1 VTSYHPPIPR
11 PHSARRPSLRVI
23 GVLAWVVFLTVSG
36 LSQLSAAGPDS
47 PVLRVGLD
55 VSARP
60 FSYVDE
66 HGRPAGFCVDLL
78 DAIGRDQ
85 GLRFEYVPLPW
96 SDALA
101 QFGDGKLDLLA
112 NLTRTPERT
121 RHTDF
126 STPHVRMSGALF
138 IRENAPRV
146 HSHDDLRAL
155 RIAVSSE
162 SLAHVYLRKRG
173 LDKNLLLVADM
184 TAALTAVQN
193 GDADAAL
200 TPRTLSLKTIRDRD
214 YRRISQSGLSFPEL
228 TYTSHL
234 AVRHGRTE
242 LLYTLNLGL
251 HNLRENG
258 TYTLL
263 YSRWLGP
270 IETLRE
276 SWQLA
281 RAHWLTIFLITTAIA
296 LVFFLQ
302 RRLLRRLRRQ
312 TEALKTSEERLTL
325 ALEGSEDAFW
335 DWDILNG
342 RVNRSERWAQILGCR
357 PDEIAP
363 QIDALAAITHPD
375 DLERV
380 EQSKRN
386 LMRDGHGRVEYRL
399 RAHDG
404 TWRWI
409 FDRGKV
415 VARDSENRP
424 ARVTG
429 AATDITLRKRI
440 EAALVRS
447 QALLE
452 QTQQAAGMGG
462 WEYDLRTR
470 TIFWTKETW
479 RIHDLPPADE
489 PLPEERVFDFCA
501 PHSREIFTAAVS
513 QAITEGQAFD
523 LELEIITATSRLVWV
538 RCIGRIELAGEKVAR
553 LFGSLQDI
561 TRNKK
566 ADEDRQ
572 KLQLKMLEAQ
582 KLESLGVLA
591 GGIAHDF
598 NNLLTVIMGN
608 ASLAR
613 ATNGTVSAEALEHI
627 ETASNRAADLCRQM
641 LSYAGKSRFS
651 LEGHDLNALIQ
662 DTTHLFKTSI
672 AKNAVL
678 EFSLSPA
685 PLQVEIDASQIRQVI
700 MNLVIN
706 ASDAIGTA
714 PGKIRVRSFLKAVT
728 ADQMRDA
735 RIGQERPPGD
745 YIILEVEDDGCG
757 MSAETITRIF
767 DPFFTTKFTGR
778 GLGLA
783 AVLGIVRAHR
793 GAFFVRSTLGKGTT
807 FTLALPPAT
816 GAVATQVKP
825 VALTF
830 SPAEKADGTILIVDD
845 EPQVRKIAASIL
857 EKQGYVTALASDG
870 YEALALALAH
880 GMRFKAV
887 LLDLT
892 MPGLDGP
899 ATLRELRALSK
910 TVPVLIMS
918 GYSETDARKH
928 IIAAPLVGFI
938 PKPFT
943 ADDLLVKIKALTTQ
957 AEEMTSNPPDQR

>member
-1 VTSYHPPIPR
+1 M
-11 PHSARRPSLRVI
+11 
-23 GVLAWVVFLTVSG
+23 LAGICLGLAFVSG
-36 LSQLSAAGPDS
+36 RLLAADAAP
-47 PVLRVGLD
+47 PPLRVGLD
-55 VSARP
+55 VSGQP
-60 FSYVDE
+60 FSFLDKD
-66 HGRPAGFCVDLL
+66 GRPSGFCVELL
-78 DAIGRDQ
+78 DALGHERD
-85 GLRFEYVPLPW
+85 LRFEYVPLPW
-96 SDALA
+96 SEALA
-101 QFGDGKLDLLA
+101 QFKAGKLDILA
-112 NLTRTPERT
+112 NLYRTAERAEFAE
-121 RHTDF
+121 F
-126 STPHVRMSGALF
+126 STPHTRMQGSLFVR
-138 IRENAPRV
+138 EDAPRI
-146 HSHDDLRAL
+146 HSREDLRAL
-155 RIAVSSE
+155 RIAVSE
-162 SLAHVYLRKRG
+162 NSLSHQYLQQHG
-173 LDKNLLLVADM
+173 LDNKLVLVADLQ
-184 TAALTAVQN
+184 AALAAVEK

-200 TPRTLSLKTIRDRD
+200 TPQGLSLKAIREHR
-214 YRRISQSGLSFPEL
+214 YTRISAAALKFPDL
-228 TYTSHL
+228 VYTSHI
-234 AVRHGRTE
+234 AVQKGRSE
-242 LLYTLNLGL
+242 LLYELNLGL
-251 HNLRENG
+251 LGVRENG
-258 TYTLL
+258 TLATLDAH
-263 YSRWLGP
+263 WLGSIATP
-270 IETLRE
+270 AE
-276 SWQLA
+276 SWRNF
-281 RAHWLTIFLITTAIA
+281 RAHWLTTLLVTIVLIAI
-296 LVFFLQ
+296 FFLQ

-312 TEALKTSEERLTL
+312 TEALKISEERLTL

-335 DWDILNG
+335 DWDIVNG
-342 RVNRSERWAQILGCR
+342 RVNRSERWAEILGCR
-357 PDEIAP
+357 PDEIVP
-363 QIDALAAITHPD
+363 QIDAFVALTHPD
-375 DLERV
+375 DLDRV

-404 TWRWI
+404 SWRWI

-415 VARDSENRP
+415 VARDAENHP
-424 ARVTG
+424 IRVTG

-470 TIFWTKETW
+470 TVFWTKETW
-479 RIHDLPPADE
+479 RIHDLPPSDE
-489 PLPEERVFDFCA
+489 SLAEERVFDFCTPA
-501 PHSREIFTAAVS
+501 SREAFTAAVER
-513 QAITEGQAFD
+513 ALTEGQSFD
-523 LELEIITATSRLVWV
+523 LELELVTAASRLVWV
-538 RCIGRIELAGEKVAR
+538 RCIGRVELTGDKVAR

-598 NNLLTVIMGN
+598 NNILTVIMGN

-613 ATNGTVSAEALEHI
+613 ATNGSVSAEALEHI
-627 ETASNRAADLCRQM
+627 ETAANRAADLCRQM

-651 LEGHDLNALIQ
+651 LETHDLNALIQ

-672 AKNAVL
+672 AKNAAL
-678 EFSLSPA
+678 EFTLSPA
-685 PLQVEIDASQIRQVI
+685 PLHAEIDASQIRQVI

-706 ASDAIGTA
+706 ASDAIGTST
-714 PGKIRVRSFLKAVT
+714 GHIRVRSALKTIT
-728 ADQMRDA
+728 AEQMRDA
-735 RIGQERPPGD
+735 RIGQERTPGD
-745 YIILEVEDDGCG
+745 YVVLEVEDDGCG

-793 GAFFVRSTLGKGTT
+793 GAFFVRSTFGKGTT
-807 FTLALPPAT
+807 FTLALPPAE
-816 GAVATQVKP
+816 GAATAPVKP
-825 VALTF
+825 PTLAFTHTDK
-830 SPAEKADGTILIVDD
+830 AEGTILIVDD

-857 EKQGYVTALASDG
+857 EKQGYTIALASDG

-910 TVPVLIMS
+910 SVPVLIMS

-928 IIAAPLVGFI
+928 IIAAPLIGFI

-943 ADDLLVKIKALTTQ
+943 ADDLLQKIKSLTDQ
-957 AEEMTSNPPDQR
+957 AAEMTSSATPAGNG